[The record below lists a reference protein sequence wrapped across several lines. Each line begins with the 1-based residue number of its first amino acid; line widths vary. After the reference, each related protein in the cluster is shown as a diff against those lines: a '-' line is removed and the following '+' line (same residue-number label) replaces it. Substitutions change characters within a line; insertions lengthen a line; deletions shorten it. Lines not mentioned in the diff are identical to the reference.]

1 MENRDRKLK
10 VLQLDKKLQKLVV
23 LKNVERPSRGWINAV
38 RTTLNMSLAQLG
50 RRLKKIPA
58 TVAEIEEREMNN
70 SITLKKL
77 IEAGEALDLQF
88 VYGFLPK
95 ELSLEKIIE
104 KRAERKAREI
114 VMRTSQ
120 SMKLEEQENSKER
133 QQQAIKE
140 RTEDLKREI
149 PKYLWD

>member
-10 VLQLDKKLQKLVV
+10 ILQLDKKLQKLVV

-77 IEAGEALDLQF
+77 IETGEALDLQF

-104 KRAERKAREI
+104 KRAESKAREI

-140 RTEDLKREI
+140 RTEALKREM

>member
-120 SMKLEEQENSKER
+120 SMKLEEQENSTER

-140 RTEDLKREI
+140 RTEDLKREM

>member
-10 VLQLDKKLQKLVV
+10 VLQLDKKLQELVV

-50 RRLKKIPA
+50 RRLKRTPA